1 MGLKP
6 ILFLRNIILLTT
18 KKPTKGPFL
27 RRHWLRGVVRPTPT
41 LARDYTAIIG
51 PCAITP
57 GAFKY
62 PSKPRLAYNSRP
74 DSTSFGDK
82 TRTGMTW
89 RITNL
94 KRLLTLLLMVSLAGL
109 LAYGFVGNV
118 PPKVPAESDFRMP
131 TGKPL
136 LEPNRPDLIGD
147 PGIEPGDKDENDCH
161 GTRH

>member
-1 MGLKP
+1 
-6 ILFLRNIILLTT
+6 
-18 KKPTKGPFL
+18 
-27 RRHWLRGVVRPTPT
+27 
-41 LARDYTAIIG
+41 
-51 PCAITP
+51 
-57 GAFKY
+57 
-62 PSKPRLAYNSRP
+62 
-74 DSTSFGDK
+74 
-82 TRTGMTW
+82 MTW

-136 LEPNRPDLIGD
+136 LEPDRPDLIGD